1 MPGKILLTGGAGY
14 IGSHTYAAL
23 SDAGYDVAI
32 LDNFANARPDVPDR
46 LEVITGKPVTVHRCD
61 VLDAA
66 GLARVFASDRFDAV
80 VHFAAKKAVGESQQK
95 PLDYIETNCTGL
107 VNLLKAMR
115 AAGVFRLVFSSSA
128 TVYAPTLDWPI
139 PEDAPLGYAS
149 TYAYTKLMG
158 EQIIQ
163 QVAAADDR
171 WRFGILRYFNP
182 AGAHPSALIGED
194 PSDIPNNLMPYI
206 AKVATGELPTLNVFG
221 NDYPTPDGTGVRDY
235 IHVVDLARGHVLS
248 LDALM
253 RGDGSHIVNLGTGQ
267 GYSVMEMLAAYAR
280 ACGRALP
287 HTVAP
292 RRAGDLACYF
302 GDPRKAERLLGF
314 KAERDLDDMCA
325 TSWAWVSRRSNMRQ
339 G

>member
-1 MPGKILLTGGAGY
+1 MARKILLTGGAGY

-23 SDAGYDVAI
+23 TEAGYDVTI
-32 LDNFANARPDVPDR
+32 IDNFSNARTDVPDR
-46 LEVITGKPVTVHRCD
+46 LEVITGKPVKVHHCD
-61 VLDAA
+61 VLDPE
-66 GLARVFASDRFDAV
+66 GLARVFASDRFDGV

-115 AAGVFRLVFSSSA
+115 QAEVFRLVFSSSA

-139 PEDAPLGYAS
+139 PEDAALGYAS

-163 QVAAADDR
+163 QVAGSDPR
-171 WRFGILRYFNP
+171 WSYGILRYFNP
-182 AGAHPSALIGED
+182 AGAHDSALLGED

-206 AKVATGELPTLNVFG
+206 AKVAVGELPALNVFG

-235 IHVVDLARGHVLS
+235 IHVMDLARGHVQS
-248 LDALM
+248 LDRLIAQ
-253 RGDGSHIVNLGTGQ
+253 DESHIVNLGTGQ
-267 GYSVMEMLAAYAR
+267 GYSVLDMLAAYSR

-287 HTVAP
+287 YVVAP
-292 RRAGDLACYF
+292 RREGDLACYY
-302 GDPRKAERLLGF
+302 GDPARAERMLGF
-314 KAERDLDDMCA
+314 RAN
-325 TSWAWVSRRSNMRQ
+325 SQ
-339 G
+339 PG